1 MIKKLKI
8 QGLKSIDEIILEL
21 KNLNLLV
28 GVNSSGKSTIIQ
40 SLLIASQNIS
50 NDKYNFNGNLVSLG
64 DYSEV
69 RNFNTNAKNINIEI
83 ESTYDN
89 YKFEFF
95 ENEDV
100 KITRNKY
107 KSELEFDK
115 GLYYLSASRIGYLD
129 TYEKNITFL
138 SLNIMSLHNKYQS
151 FFFFDC

>member
-100 KITRNKY
+100 KINR
-107 KSELEFDK
+107 
-115 GLYYLSASRIGYLD
+115 
-129 TYEKNITFL
+129 
-138 SLNIMSLHNKYQS
+138 
-151 FFFFDC
+151 